1 MGNFRIDPKK
11 QFSKKLAR
19 WTAWFWF
26 LYMIWLSLILLLEPR
41 SALYSVYM
49 GIIATI
55 VMVINVY
62 SYCKNSIAEK
72 MIFGLLDKTKIEL
85 NIGKQSTEEGKD
97 ADESE
102 VSNG

>member
-26 LYMIWLSLILLLEPR
+26 LYMIWISVILLLEPQ

-49 GIIATI
+49 GIIATV
-55 VMVINVY
+55 VMMLNVY
-62 SYCKNSIAEK
+62 TYMKNSIFEK
-72 MIFGLLDKTKIEL
+72 AIFGLIDKTKIEL
-85 NIGKQSTEEGKD
+85 NLGKNNKPSSDDGEQEDG
-97 ADESE
+97 
-102 VSNG
+102 NG